1 MGMKKQAA
9 LVGSFAVMALMAT
22 TGIASAH
29 VGYGVSLYDQGT
41 NTWGP
46 LGTTGFN
53 PTVSSNAGWL
63 SGMSNNGV
71 NRTGTIDT
79 LADSHNNR
87 FRFFTLT
94 APSTVTITVVGTPNP
109 YNATLGITPSTLT
122 PGFSLFSGQVPT
134 ASHDGVGD
142 TNGLTAAQIATLQSS
157 AMVGAAPNV
166 PNDGG
171 YLQNQPAF
179 ATWSPFFDAMDEIT
193 AEGGGA
199 VDAGGPNWGVY
210 RADGDVTMGNNGG
223 LVSTM
228 HYTGISVGDGING
241 DPLDNVVSWTGN
253 LGPGTYSL
261 VIGGTSLS
269 DLQNLFDLVQQGVGN
284 PAQGYT
290 ACDTNNPVSCNGTS
304 YPSGYA
310 QLRAARNMFIRM
322 SVNGELSPV
331 PVPAA
336 VYLFGAG
343 LAGLAGLARRT
354 KHV

>member
-1 MGMKKQAA
+1 MDMKNKAA
-9 LVGSFAVMALMAT
+9 LLGSLTVMTLMAT
-22 TGIASAH
+22 SGIASAH
-29 VGYGVSLYDQGT
+29 VGYGVSLYDQAT

-46 LGTTGFN
+46 SGTTGFN
-53 PTVSSNAGWL
+53 PTVSSNAGWI

-94 APSTVTITVVGTPNP
+94 TPSTVSITVVGTPNT
-109 YNATLGITPSTLT
+109 NGASILN
-122 PGFSLFSGQVPT
+122 PGFSLFSGQVPA

-142 TNGLTAAQIATLQSS
+142 TNGLTPAQIATLNSP
-157 AMVGAAPNV
+157 AMLN
-166 PNDGG
+166 
-171 YLQNQPAF
+171 YLSTQPAF

-193 AEGGGA
+193 ANGGGA

-210 RADGDVTMGNNGG
+210 RSDGDVTMGNNSG

-228 HYTGISVGDGING
+228 YFTGIAVGDGHG
-241 DPLDNVVSWTGN
+241 SDLLDNSVSWTGN

-269 DLQNLFDLVQQGVGN
+269 DLQALFDAVQQGVGN
-284 PAQGYT
+284 PATGYT
-290 ACDTNNPVSCNGTS
+290 ACDYNNPVSCNGTS
-304 YPSGYA
+304 YPAQYA
-310 QLRAARNMFIRM
+310 QLRLARNMAITM
-322 SVNGELSPV
+322 SVSPI

-336 VYLFGAG
+336 IYLFGAG
-343 LAGLAGLARRT
+343 LAGLAGVARRKKT
-354 KHV
+354 A